1 MKRPPASDLDQ
12 PSSQTSPDLGLHL
25 SYVALVTGSRR
36 KQGSTQLVIET
47 VLVESSTPRSLAAV
61 EIISRETGET
71 KASRHN
77 GAQVHDVLDPGLA
90 VRSHRSPE
98 MCQTESFQSHTCAH
112 RWMTIV
118 KPCQPGTGF
127 SSAHYHKYT
136 PTRKGS
142 LAVRY
147 VAAAANS
154 CPSCDKKGDYDGN
167 LTRMVL
173 DQPSQTGGLGNGYT
187 MTDGRGN
194 VLPWGQGNGVPVPM
208 QRSTCPAR
216 MGPRPAASVNCCVVM

>member
-1 MKRPPASDLDQ
+1 MTSTSRRVKRHPTWVCIQATS
-12 PSSQTSPDLGLHL
+12 PSSPDPYANRLDPARHRDCPHRIIDP
-25 SYVALVTGSRR
+25 AIAR
-36 KQGSTQLVIET
+36 
-47 VLVESSTPRSLAAV
+47 AAV

-71 KASRHN
+71 RASRHN
-77 GAQVHDVLDPGLA
+77 GAQVHDLLDPGLA
-90 VRSHRSPE
+90 VRSHRPPE

-136 PTRKGS
+136 PTRKGP
-142 LAVRY
+142 LAARY